1 MIKQIKD
8 SWCSGSFSV
17 LCVGVSLVM
26 TPILGGV
33 IGFIWVLG
41 ETGILVK

>member
-8 SWCSGSFSV
+8 WWSSGSFSV
-17 LCVGVSLVM
+17 LCFGVTLVM

-33 IGFIWVLG
+33 FSLIWVLG